1 MRNCNTILIQKQ
13 QKISAL
19 SPDKTDKYE
28 YLTGEKILPSDQGRV
43 IQEAKFTYSPLEK
56 ALENK
61 QKQFKIEKESVENDM
76 RTCDNIWKTETG

>member
-1 MRNCNTILIQKQ
+1 MKNCNTKLIQKQ

-28 YLTGEKILPSDQGRV
+28 DLTGEKIFSSDQRRV

-61 QKQFKIEKESVENDM
+61 QKQMKIEKESVENDM
-76 RTCDNIWKTETG
+76 RTCDNIWKTATG